1 MLKIQDPK
9 NDLGAKVDKNCMSS
23 MWCSKELAHLILG
36 VDMKLIMDQKGMLR
50 PNTYSETNSEQLMY
64 VLALSF

>member
-36 VDMKLIMDQKGMLR
+36 VDMKLIMD
-50 PNTYSETNSEQLMY
+50 
-64 VLALSF
+64 